1 MNKLPRFLDEGIE
14 TVSKITL
21 LFGSGN
27 PAKLRTMRKSV
38 EGLDIELVGLGDMA
52 KSAPDVAESGSD
64 PLENA
69 RIKALTY
76 FRHYGIPTVSH
87 DCGLFFENP
96 DFPDELQPGVN
107 VRRVNGK
114 TLTDDEM
121 TEYYSGLAKKYGKLT
136 AQYKNALC
144 LVLSEDVILES
155 MDKSLWSEPF
165 CIVDT
170 PHSGRRHEGYPL
182 DCISVSAKTGRYYY
196 DAPKESFGGEF
207 DGRRAFFEKYLSVIK
222 ESCYERSV

>member
-1 MNKLPRFLDEGIE
+1 M
-14 TVSKITL
+14 SKITIL
-21 LFGSGN
+21 CGTGN
-27 PAKLRTMRKSV
+27 PAKLQTMRKSV
-38 EGLDIELVGLGDMA
+38 KDLDIELVGLFDME
-52 KSAPDVAESGSD
+52 KSAPDIDESGSS

-69 RIKALTY
+69 HIKALTY

-87 DCGLFFENP
+87 DCGLYFETTG
-96 DFPDELQPGVN
+96 FPDELQPGVN
-107 VRRVNGK
+107 VRRVNGRS
-114 TLTDDEM
+114 LTDDEM

-136 AQYKNALC
+136 AYYKSALC

-170 PHSGRRHEGYPL
+170 PHSGQRHEGYPL

-207 DGRRAFFEKYLSVIK
+207 DGRRAFFEKYMPAIR
-222 ESCYERSV
+222 ESKLTR